1 MPSPHF
7 INHSGGTMQDISW
20 SFEEN
25 KKYKYHAILHHHPT
39 GMSIEQAN
47 ERGWAEAKDACL
59 KVLKWRLANWK
70 EYQKSRV
77 RPLPIDE

>member
-1 MPSPHF
+1 ME
-7 INHSGGTMQDISW
+7 DISW
-20 SFEEN
+20 SFE
-25 KKYKYHAILHHHPT
+25 KDKPYKYHAILHHHPT

-77 RPLPIDE
+77 RPLPLDE